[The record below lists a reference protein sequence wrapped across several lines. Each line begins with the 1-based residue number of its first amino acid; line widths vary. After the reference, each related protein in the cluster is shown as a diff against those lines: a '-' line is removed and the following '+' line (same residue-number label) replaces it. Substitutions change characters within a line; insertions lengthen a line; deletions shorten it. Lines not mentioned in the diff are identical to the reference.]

1 MVIVLIRE
9 FHQRFSQV
17 VKILL
22 ETLLLERR
30 SSARF
35 GWVRG
40 HEINDARVGL
50 KDIWRKRSRPMARY
64 ETYCE

>member
-17 VKILL
+17 VKIFL
-22 ETLLLERR
+22 ETLLLDRR

-40 HEINDARVGL
+40 RESNDARVGL
-50 KDIWRKRSRPMARY
+50 KDIWRKGPRPVTRY
-64 ETYCE
+64 ETYCQ